1 MRWRN
6 NFLIAVITLDLLVR
20 KTVQKSAAVFFF
32 FAVVTAGF
40 AADNPA
46 VVIINS
52 SKSDWKISPVSKNSP
67 AVRYAAAELQ
77 KYFQQISGCIIPLSE
92 KPGKNPTIIIGLRD
106 DLSAGDRELLPARAE
121 GFDGYAISIRRGAK
135 GKPPRIVIGA
145 DNGRAALYG
154 AYDLLERFGCRWFYP
169 TEDALDPEVIPK
181 LKTVSLSTNSWAVA
195 SPIEYRICNGSG
207 WYFEIDSVEAI
218 KQMDWGM
225 KARYNAMGWQAE
237 ASNSKNSL
245 ATQYKRLG
253 EIGVWAELDK
263 REMFLHGP
271 AHSFD
276 QLLLTENYF
285 AEHPEWFGLR
295 EGKRVPQAYLGA
307 QFCWSNAE
315 ARKQFIK
322 NAEAFIKNAPQIHI
336 FCTIPFD
343 GGQACECDECKKIG
357 PSNLLMILMGELI
370 EKLKISCPNVLVETV
385 GGYGAVTD
393 PPTNLEVIHPKQR
406 VVWAHWGRYHN
417 MGYDDDRYPVKPQLE
432 KWRKAAKGGLTIC
445 QYYTDNFAEPWVMA
459 PFAIALEGDRK
470 YFLQHKIDAM
480 YMLMWPRGYW
490 WNHSLNGY
498 LGGKCFYDVS
508 LNPYELLHDYAQ
520 NYFGKDAG
528 PLLGKYFEQ
537 WARNVDLSYHVRGD
551 STDKERAMLVTQRKE
566 FLEPAMKFA
575 KENSVLER
583 RVGKVEKLHSLA
595 ERLMEI
601 HRQRNEIQRLRKSGN
616 FAKAEERLNA
626 AKTNTDEVLT
636 FFYTL
641 ADLNQGLI
649 ERKEVPT
656 FIKANLKNW
665 IDEEAKA
672 IAAKTS
678 K

>member
-1 MRWRN
+1 MFSFVRH
-6 NFLIAVITLDLLVR
+6 FLR
-20 KTVQKSAAVFFF
+20 SAFLFFI
-32 FAVVTAGF
+32 F
-40 AADNPA
+40 AAPILGIAAESSN
-46 VVIINS
+46 VLIIKDGK
-52 SKSDWKISPVSKNSP
+52 SKWKIVAGSKKSP
-67 AVRYAAAELQ
+67 AVNYGAGELQ
-77 KYFQQISGCIIPLSE
+77 KYFQQMSGCQLAIAEKTAKGSE
-92 KPGKNPTIIIGLRD
+92 IVIALRD
-106 DLSAGDRELLPARAE
+106 DISAEDKVLLPARAE
-121 GFDGYAISIRRGAK
+121 GFDGYAIAIRP
-135 GKPPRIVIGA
+135 GKMWEPDRIIIGA
-145 DNGRAALYG
+145 DNGRGAVYG
-154 AYDLLERFGCRWFYP
+154 VYDLLERFGCRWFYP

-181 LKTVSLSTNSWAVA
+181 LKTISISTNSWAVA
-195 SPIEYRICNGSG
+195 SPIKYRICNGSG
-207 WYFEIDSVEAI
+207 WFFEMNSVEAI
-218 KQMDWGM
+218 KQMDWAM

-237 ASNSKNSL
+237 ASNSKHSL
-245 ATQYKRLG
+245 AAQYKRLKKM
-253 EIGVWAELDK
+253 GVWAELDR

-276 QLLLTENYF
+276 QLLLTEEYF

-295 EGKRVPQAYLGA
+295 EGKRVPQAFLGA

-315 ARKQFIK
+315 ARKQFVK
-322 NAEAFIKNAPQIHI
+322 NAEAFIKAAPQIHI

-343 GGQACECDECKKIG
+343 GGPACECDDCKKLG
-357 PSNLLMILMGELI
+357 ASNLLMILMGELI
-370 EKLKISCPNVLVETV
+370 EKLKTSCPNVLVETV

-393 PPTNLEVIHPKQR
+393 PPSNLEVIHPQQR

-459 PFAIALEGDRK
+459 PFTVALEGDRK
-470 YFLQHKIDAM
+470 YFLQKKIDAM

-508 LNPYELLHDYAQ
+508 LNPYELIHDYAQ

-537 WARNVDLSYHVRGD
+537 WARNVDLSYHIRGD
-551 STDKERAMLVTQRKE
+551 STDKERATLARQRKE
-566 FLEPAMKFA
+566 LLEPAMKVT
-575 KENSVLER
+575 KGNPDLER
-583 RVGKVEKLHSLA
+583 RVGKVEKLHTLA
-595 ERLMEI
+595 EQLMEI
-601 HRQRNEIQRLRKSGN
+601 HRQRAEIERLRKTGD
-616 FAKAEERLNA
+616 FAKAEERLNES
-626 AKTNTDEVLT
+626 KTNTDEVLA

-656 FIKANLKNW
+656 FIKANLKKW
-665 IDEEAKA
+665 IEEEAKA
-672 IAAKTS
+672 IAARS
-678 K
+678 AN